1 MSPPHV
7 NERWKNIRKQIN
19 NAFKNI
25 QKNKLN
31 RTLSAINLP
40 PLYNSPVKPPRSKS
54 R

>member
-40 PLYNSPVKPPRSKS
+40 PPYISPAKPPRSKS